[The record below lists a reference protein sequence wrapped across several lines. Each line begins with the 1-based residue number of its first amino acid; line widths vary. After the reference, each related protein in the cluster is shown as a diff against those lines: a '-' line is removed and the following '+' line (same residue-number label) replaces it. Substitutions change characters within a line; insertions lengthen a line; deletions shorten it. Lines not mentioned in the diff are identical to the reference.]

1 LSAVVLESIL
11 VSQYSPPTT
20 ERRPCVGLVCWFVGG
35 CLWAGSDYWNGNGD
49 RDIFHTI
56 SRAYEQ
62 RNVPFYLALP
72 DDHGYPQQD
81 AAVKSFLNN
90 TDKVVPLPMWRLLYG
105 APDPTL
111 ADVQVEESLVTPVNK
126 ARENLQAYLM
136 EEEPTSATTFNEILN
151 KRAKELQTVVGV
163 ALRLYVGTSV
173 FFSFFHFVLPPV
185 IPMPFCMNVCF

>member
-1 LSAVVLESIL
+1 M
-11 VSQYSPPTT
+11 
-20 ERRPCVGLVCWFVGG
+20 
-35 CLWAGSDYWNGNGD
+35 
-49 RDIFHTI
+49 
-56 SRAYEQ
+56 
-62 RNVPFYLALP
+62 
-72 DDHGYPQQD
+72 
-81 AAVKSFLNN
+81 KSFLNN

-173 FFSFFHFVLPPV
+173 FFFIFFPFRFATRYSHAVLYECV
-185 IPMPFCMNVCF
+185 FLVVVVSKAVRHIHNTKQ